1 MRKKY
6 ILYQNITEAEIKQL
20 KAADIDFEY
29 EEEVETIEVGLA
41 GSNYSAPTQIKKRKI
56 YLYVS
61 NERQETLLAL
71 LFPQGSYGLDYGY
84 YKEFSF
90 GP

>member
-6 ILYQNITEAEIKQL
+6 ILYQSITEAEIKQL
-20 KAADIDFEY
+20 KAADIEFEF
-29 EEEVETIEVGLA
+29 EEEVETITI
-41 GSNYSAPTQIKKRKI
+41 STSSYTYTPKYIKRQHI

-61 NERQETLLAL
+61 NEPQETLLAL

-84 YKEFSF
+84 YKEFSR